1 MWHVEGS
8 GAMSRFEV
16 TRAARWTVMMML
28 ALGLMTTAHAEE
40 WGLVKGAE
48 TLREFMSGLK
58 AERKLPG

>member
-1 MWHVEGS
+1 
-8 GAMSRFEV
+8 
-16 TRAARWTVMMML
+16 MMML